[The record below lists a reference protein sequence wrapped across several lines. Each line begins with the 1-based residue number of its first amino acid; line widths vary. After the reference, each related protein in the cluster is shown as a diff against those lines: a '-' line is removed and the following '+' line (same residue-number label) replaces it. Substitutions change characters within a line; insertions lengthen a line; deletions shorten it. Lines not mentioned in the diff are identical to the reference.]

1 MAERSLQEPTI
12 LLLTALADAPKH
24 GYALMQEVE
33 TISSGRVRLRTGTL
47 YGALDRLLQQGLI
60 RIDSEEVVE
69 GRMRRTYALS
79 DPGRQV
85 LETEIERLQA
95 TADEARRRLTA
106 GRARAQTRTQTGSRG
121 RAQEA
126 GA

>member
-1 MAERSLQEPTI
+1 MSERSLQEPTI

-24 GYALMQEVE
+24 GYALMQEVD

-60 RIDSEEVVE
+60 RIDSEEVVD

-79 DPGRQV
+79 DNGREV
-85 LETEIERLQA
+85 LEAEAERLQA
-95 TADEARRRLTA
+95 TAEEARRRLSA
-106 GRARAQTRTQTGSRG
+106 GRQRARIQGQG
-121 RAQEA
+121 A